1 MVSPLQ
7 IKMTKNDLQKSI
19 ADAKVTV
26 FRYLK
31 YRPRSE
37 REIVEKL
44 RGKDFSE
51 EIIEQTVSYF
61 RHIGSLNDAQFAL
74 GWTRSRLNKP
84 FGIRRIK
91 IELKYKGVNDGLI
104 ANAIDD
110 ATQDYEEHEIILKLA
125 ERRLR
130 KYQHVD
136 KHTAR
141 RRLYGYLAR
150 RGFNSGAI
158 VKVLNKIEFE

>member
-1 MVSPLQ
+1 MDSQ
-7 IKMTKNDLQKSI
+7 SFAN
-19 ADAKVTV
+19 AKTAV

-37 REIVEKL
+37 REIIEKL

-51 EIIEQTVSYF
+51 EIIQQAVSYF
-61 RHIGSLNDAQFAL
+61 KRIGSLNDAQFAL

-84 FGIRRIK
+84 FGIRRIRM
-91 IELKYKGVNDGLI
+91 ELKYKGVADDLI
-104 ANAIDD
+104 TNAVDD
-110 ATQDYEEHEIILKLA
+110 ATQDYEEHKTILKLA

-130 KYQHVD
+130 KYAHVD
-136 KHTAR
+136 KQKAR
-141 RRLYGYLAR
+141 RRLYEYLAR

-158 VKVLNKIEFE
+158 VKTLNQIM

>member
-1 MVSPLQ
+1 MDSQTLA
-7 IKMTKNDLQKSI
+7 N
-19 ADAKVTV
+19 AKTAV

-51 EIIEQTVSYF
+51 EIIQQTVSYF
-61 RHIGSLNDAQFAL
+61 KRIGSLNDAQFACL
-74 GWTRSRLNKP
+74 WTRSRLNKP
-84 FGIRRIK
+84 FGIRRIRM
-91 IELKYKGVNDGLI
+91 ELKYKGVNDELI
-104 ANAIDD
+104 THALDE
-110 ATQDYEEHEIILKLA
+110 ATQDYEEHETILRLA
-125 ERRLR
+125 KQRLR

-136 KHTAR
+136 KRTAR
-141 RRLYGYLAR
+141 RRLYDYLAR

-158 VKVLNKIEFE
+158 VKALNEIKTL